1 MKKLILVLTLALLA
15 VVVTA
20 CGGSDEKASGGEK
33 NLVIGVSA
41 GDRTWPEIKKIAE
54 KEGINIELKEFSDY
68 VLPNRALADGDL
80 DANAFQTI
88 AYFDDFIKENKL
100 DLEPLAS
107 TVIAPMGVYS
117 NKVKDIKDIK
127 NGATIA
133 VPDDSTNYGRAL
145 LLLQEAGLI
154 KLVDNFDGKGSP
166 NAVKENPKKLDIKPM
181 VAGQIPRALDDV
193 DAAAINN
200 GVAVEAKL
208 DPLNDAIFLE
218 SDTAKPYINII
229 AVRKGD
235 TKREALQKIVKIY
248 HSDEMK
254 QFIEKTYKGS
264 SIPAF
269 IPLDELAKYKE
280 TWSKN

>member
-1 MKKLILVLTLALLA
+1 MKKIILALTLVLLA
-15 VVVTA
+15 VVAVG
-20 CGGSDEKASGGEK
+20 CGGTDDKANGDEKSV
-33 NLVIGVSA
+33 VIGVSA
-41 GDRTWPEIKKIAE
+41 GDRTWPEIKKIA
-54 KEGINIELKEFSDY
+54 KKDGINIELKEFSDY
-68 VLPNRALADGDL
+68 VLPNRALEDGDL

-88 AYFDDFIKENKL
+88 AYFDSFIKENKL

-127 NGATIA
+127 KGATIA

-154 KLVDNFDGKGSP
+154 TLVDDFDGNGSP
-166 NAVKENPKKLDIKPM
+166 EAVKENPKNLTIKPM

-235 TKREALQKIVKIY
+235 TDRAALKKIVEIY

-254 QFIEKTYKGS
+254 KFIDNTYKGS

-269 IPLDELAKYKE
+269 VPLSELETYKE
-280 TWSKN
+280 TWSKK

>member
-20 CGGSDEKASGGEK
+20 CGGSDEKASGDEK
-33 NLVIGVSA
+33 SLVIGVSA

-107 TVIAPMGVYS
+107 TVISPMGIYS

-154 KLVDNFDGKGSP
+154 KLADDFDGKGSP
-166 NAVKENPKKLDIKPM
+166 DAVKENPKKLDIKPM